1 MKKKTYPLDDND
13 SNKKEIKKV
22 KKKKSKSKNRKSKE
36 KEQKKIK
43 NIKQKTNYI
52 SNSKEKNSIDST
64 AKNDNLESN
73 AQSININKHNINKQM
88 SISDRDQ
95 NIKIQNDIG
104 YNKQI
109 SPKNLSKE
117 ETNEII
123 ERIILEL
130 EEDKDELI
138 KFNEDAKTEENS
150 PIKIH
155 SKKII
160 FLLKSKKK

>member
-1 MKKKTYPLDDND
+1 
-13 SNKKEIKKV
+13 
-22 KKKKSKSKNRKSKE
+22 
-36 KEQKKIK
+36 
-43 NIKQKTNYI
+43 
-52 SNSKEKNSIDST
+52 
-64 AKNDNLESN
+64 
-73 AQSININKHNINKQM
+73 M

-138 KFNEDAKTEENS
+138 KFNDDVKTEENS
-150 PIKIH
+150 PIKNH
-155 SKKII
+155 Q
-160 FLLKSKKK
+160 LKKK